1 MGISKIAVEEHFGLA
16 EIIDDSQKGLPQ
28 PGWDKLRSAL
38 LDLEGG
44 LLAQM
49 DAHDIE
55 ISVLSLN
62 SPGIQEIADSRK
74 AAEIAQR
81 ANDYLA
87 NVVAKH
93 PRRFQGL
100 AAVPMQDPDA
110 ASRELTRCVRELGF
124 KGVCVNG
131 FSLVDSGTTV
141 YCDLPQYWPFWA
153 TVEALQAPFY
163 LHPRISPNR
172 SDLDGHPWF
181 RGAVWSFGVE
191 TATHALRLMGSGLF
205 DRYPALTVVLG
216 HLGETLPHAIWRI
229 DHRLKVMPRGIT
241 ARKPLSEY
249 LRNNFYFSTS
259 GNFSTKAL
267 LNTILEV
274 GADRI
279 LFAADYPFEKI
290 GEAAEWLERLDAI
303 SEPDRLKI
311 ARGNAEALFK
321 LRRTV
326 GHATAD

>member
-16 EIIDDSQKGLPQ
+16 AIIDDSQKGLPQ
-28 PGWDKLRSAL
+28 PGWDNLRLAL
-38 LDLEGG
+38 LDLKGG

-55 ISVLSLN
+55 LSILSLN
-62 SPGIQEIADSRK
+62 SPGIQDIPDRRK
-74 AAEIAQR
+74 AAEIAER

-87 NVVAKH
+87 EVVAKD

-110 ASRELTRCVRELGF
+110 ACRELTRSVRELGF

-131 FSLVDSGTTV
+131 FSQVDSPDSAV
-141 YCDLPQYWPFWA
+141 YCDLPQYETFWT
-153 TVEALQAPFY
+153 TVEALRMPLY
-163 LHPRISPNR
+163 LHPRISPSR

-205 DRYPALTVVLG
+205 DRHPALNVVLG

-279 LFAADYPFEKI
+279 LFAADYPFENI
-290 GEAAEWLERLDAI
+290 SEAADWFDRLDAI
-303 SEPDRLKI
+303 SESDRLKI
-311 ARGNAEALFK
+311 ARGNAETLFR
-321 LRRTV
+321 LSSC
-326 GHATAD
+326 G

>member
-1 MGISKIAVEEHFGLA
+1 MAEMKISKIAVEEHFGLA
-16 EIIDDSQKGLPQ
+16 EIIDDSQRGLPQ
-28 PGWDKLRSAL
+28 PGWDRLRAAL

-49 DAHDIE
+49 DAHGIE

-62 SPGIQEIADSRK
+62 SPGIQEIANRQK
-74 AAEIAQR
+74 AIEIAQR

-87 NVVAKH
+87 EVVAKH

-100 AAVPMQDPDA
+100 AAVPLQDPDA
-110 ASRELTRCVRELGF
+110 AARELTRCVQELGF

-131 FSLVDSGTTV
+131 FSQVDTEDSAV

-153 TVEALQAPFY
+153 TVEALQVPSY

-229 DHRLKVMPRGIT
+229 DHRLKVMPRGIK
-241 ARKPLSEY
+241 ALKPFSEY

-267 LNTILEV
+267 LSTILEV

-290 GEAAEWLERLDAI
+290 GEAAEWFDGLDAI

-311 ARGNAEALFK
+311 ARGNAKALFK
-321 LRRTV
+321 L
-326 GHATAD
+326 